1 MKHEQREWVKFKWK
15 DKLQNIYFVL
25 KDNFTTQENCN
36 TSDFWKM
43 IAQSA
48 INHPSKIAFD
58 HTLASRQIPIHI
70 SKGPTKYL
78 KDRLVFL
85 KTLSQNYV
93 CRTYGVRLQTVEPH
107 TRWKSAFIQDS
118 LNVPFWMAIIFG
130 NNNLQQYFNCNGCFQ
145 CCFLL
150 IHSYTWNLWSF

>member
-1 MKHEQREWVKFKWK
+1 MQFDGFTTFPVNNGSPHLWNMNKENGSNLNEKTNHKT
-15 DKLQNIYFVL
+15 LIYFVL
-25 KDNFTTQENCN
+25 KDNFTTRENCN

-78 KDRLVFL
+78 KDRLVFW

-93 CRTYGVRLQTVEPH
+93 CRTYGVQLQTVEPH
-107 TRWKSAFIQDS
+107 TIWKSAFIQD
-118 LNVPFWMAIIFG
+118 I
-130 NNNLQQYFNCNGCFQ
+130 
-145 CCFLL
+145 
-150 IHSYTWNLWSF
+150 